1 MPTEPGR
8 NGGLVPWYG
17 AILRRHHWPRS
28 RPERD
33 WVSVQRRYSDRTS
46 EPAQVS
52 TAALPCG
59 RSHSLRNQDQL
70 MATAAASARGLSI
83 SASHSAP
90 ITISAAIASR
100 NARTGLSRAAAAI
113 NHMAQ
118 VGRLLTAH
126 YRLLTLTS
134 AI

>member
-1 MPTEPGR
+1 
-8 NGGLVPWYG
+8 
-17 AILRRHHWPRS
+17 
-28 RPERD
+28 
-33 WVSVQRRYSDRTS
+33 
-46 EPAQVS
+46 
-52 TAALPCG
+52 
-59 RSHSLRNQDQL
+59 

-118 VGRLLTAH
+118 VWKTAH
-126 YRLLTLTS
+126 GALPPADVDLSHLAPRRSATRPVDLTLAMFRGLARVQAKPGLDPNGHS
-134 AI
+134 Q